1 MEYPAMKHW
10 FLFPLLL
17 LSLLLTSCHKDDEPQ
32 TTPYKRTVLVY
43 IVADNNGLASYAQED
58 LAEMKEG
65 MAQVSDGMLH
75 LLVYIDTGSSPRLV
89 ELKKQNGQVVEDVV
103 RTYDDRN
110 SVGVDETREV
120 FADVFSNPDF
130 LAEGYGLIYWSHGD
144 GWIPYGQASTRWVGQ
159 DKGDGDHRMNISELV
174 TILQS
179 VPHLDFL
186 MFDACFMASVEVA
199 YELRSFTDYYVG
211 SPTETPGPGAPYQ
224 VLVPMMVADQAAIR
238 MSNSYF
244 AFYEGIYT
252 GKTPTVDGP
261 WTGGVSICVMRTD
274 ALEQLAALTAQ
285 LLPEE
290 VVDIAALKE
299 EVFDYDH
306 KGWGRDYV
314 GYFDLKQ
321 LMEQVLDDASYATWT
336 QAFDAAIAY
345 WSTTPK
351 SYSQFVGMFSM
362 EGANGITHY
371 IPGSSTQRDAAYH
384 SMKWYQDAGL
394 EKLGW

>member
-1 MEYPAMKHW
+1 MKHW

-32 TTPYKRTVLVY
+32 TTPYRRTVLVY
-43 IVADNNGLASYAQED
+43 LAADNNLSSFALED

-274 ALEQLAALTAQ
+274 ALESLAALTAQ

-306 KGWGRDYV
+306 KGGGRDYV

-351 SYSQFVGMFSM
+351 NYSQFVGMFSM

>member
-1 MEYPAMKHW
+1 MKHW

-32 TTPYKRTVLVY
+32 TTPYRRTVLVY
-43 IVADNNGLASYAQED
+43 LAADNNLSSFALED

-103 RTYDDRN
+103 RTYGDRN

-130 LAEGYGLIYWSHGD
+130 QAESYGLIYWSHAD

-306 KGWGRDYV
+306 KGWDRDYV

-351 SYSQFVGMFSM
+351 NYSQFVGMFSM

>member
-1 MEYPAMKHW
+1 MKHW

-32 TTPYKRTVLVY
+32 TTPYRRTVLVY

-199 YELRSFTDYYVG
+199 YELHSFTDYYVG

-351 SYSQFVGMFSM
+351 NYSQFVGMFSM

-371 IPGSSTQRDAAYH
+371 IPGSSTQRDAAYR
-384 SMKWYQDAGL
+384 SLKWYQDAGL

>member
-43 IVADNNGLASYAQED
+43 LAADNNLSSFALED

-65 MAQVSDGMLH
+65 MAQVSGGMLH

-110 SVGVDETREV
+110 SVGVNETREV

-130 LAEGYGLIYWSHGD
+130 KAESYGLIYWSHGD
-144 GWIPYGQASTRWVGQ
+144 GWVPGRPLSTRWIGEE
-159 DKGDGDHRMNISELV
+159 DGYNMNIEGLADA
-174 TILQS
+174 LAYA
-179 VPHLDFL
+179 PHFDFIW
-186 MFDACFMASVEVA
+186 FDACFMASIEVA
-199 YELRSFTDYYVG
+199 YELRAFTDYCVG

-224 VLVPMMVADQAAIR
+224 KLVPLMAADNAAVQ
-238 MSNSYF
+238 MGKAYYDFYAASYNGGVGNSN
-244 AFYEGIYT
+244 
-252 GKTPTVDGP
+252 DH
-261 WTGGVSICVMRTD
+261 WTGGASLCVIHTD
-274 ALEQLAALTAQ
+274 ALESLASLTAQ
-285 LLPEE
+285 LLPVGTQVLADE
-290 VVDIAALKE
+290 I
-299 EVFDYDH
+299 FDYDQRSDSRGH
-306 KGWGRDYV
+306 V

-321 LMEQVLDDASYATWT
+321 LMEQLLDDISYTAWT
-336 QAFDAAIAY
+336 QAFDVSVAY
-345 WSTTPK
+345 WATTPMN
-351 SYSQFVGMFSM
+351 YSAFSFSNYGMFSM

>member
-130 LAEGYGLIYWSHGD
+130 LAEGYGLIYWSHAD

-274 ALEQLAALTAQ
+274 ALESLAALTAQ

-306 KGWGRDYV
+306 KGGGRDYV

-351 SYSQFVGMFSM
+351 NYSQFVGMFSM

>member
-1 MEYPAMKHW
+1 MKHW

-274 ALEQLAALTAQ
+274 ALESLAALTAQ

-299 EVFDYDH
+299 EVFDYDQR
-306 KGWGRDYV
+306 GWSSTYV

-351 SYSQFVGMFSM
+351 NYSQFVGMFSM

>member
-1 MEYPAMKHW
+1 MKHW

-32 TTPYKRTVLVY
+32 TTPYRRTVLVY
-43 IVADNNGLASYAQED
+43 LAADNNLSSFALED

-103 RTYDDRN
+103 RTYGDRN

-130 LAEGYGLIYWSHGD
+130 LAEGYGLIYWSHAD

-274 ALEQLAALTAQ
+274 ALESLAALTAQ

-306 KGWGRDYV
+306 KGWDRDYV

-351 SYSQFVGMFSM
+351 NYSQFVGMFSM

>member
-1 MEYPAMKHW
+1 MKHW

-32 TTPYKRTVLVY
+32 TTPYRQTVLVY
-43 IVADNNGLASYAQED
+43 LAADNNLSSFALED

-103 RTYDDRN
+103 RTYGDRN

-130 LAEGYGLIYWSHGD
+130 QAESYGLIYWSHAD

-306 KGWGRDYV
+306 KGGGRDYV

-351 SYSQFVGMFSM
+351 NYSRFVGMFSM

>member
-1 MEYPAMKHW
+1 MKHW

-32 TTPYKRTVLVY
+32 TTPYRRTVLVY

-75 LLVYIDTGSSPRLV
+75 LLVYIDTGSLPRLV

-174 TILQS
+174 S
-179 VPHLDFL
+179 VLEGAPHLDFL

-274 ALEQLAALTAQ
+274 ALESLAALTAQ

-351 SYSQFVGMFSM
+351 NYSQFVGMFSM

>member
-1 MEYPAMKHW
+1 MSKAY
-10 FLFPLLL
+10 
-17 LSLLLTSCHKDDEPQ
+17 
-32 TTPYKRTVLVY
+32 
-43 IVADNNGLASYAQED
+43 
-58 LAEMKEG
+58 
-65 MAQVSDGMLH
+65 
-75 LLVYIDTGSSPRLV
+75 
-89 ELKKQNGQVVEDVV
+89 
-103 RTYDDRN
+103 
-110 SVGVDETREV
+110 
-120 FADVFSNPDF
+120 FA
-130 LAEGYGLIYWSHGD
+130 
-144 GWIPYGQASTRWVGQ
+144 
-159 DKGDGDHRMNISELV
+159 
-174 TILQS
+174 
-179 VPHLDFL
+179 
-186 MFDACFMASVEVA
+186 A
-199 YELRSFTDYYVG
+199 YEEIYNG
-211 SPTETPGPGAPYQ
+211 GIG
-224 VLVPMMVADQAAIR
+224 I
-238 MSNSYF
+238 SNSH
-244 AFYEGIYT
+244 
-252 GKTPTVDGP
+252 
-261 WTGGVSICVMRTD
+261 WTGGTSICVMRTD

-351 SYSQFVGMFSM
+351 NYSQFVGMFSM

>member
-32 TTPYKRTVLVY
+32 TTPYRRTVLVY
-43 IVADNNGLASYAQED
+43 LAADNNLSSFALED

-103 RTYDDRN
+103 RTYGDRN

-130 LAEGYGLIYWSHGD
+130 QAEGYGLIYWSHAD

-159 DKGDGDHRMNISELV
+159 DKTDGDHRMNISELV
-174 TILQS
+174 S
-179 VPHLDFL
+179 VLEGAPHLDFL

-199 YELRSFTDYYVG
+199 YELRGFTDYYIG
-211 SPTETPGPGAPYQ
+211 SPTENPGPGAPYER
-224 VLVPMMVADQAAIR
+224 LVPLMAADQAAVEMSKAYFAAYEEIYNGGIGI
-238 MSNSYF
+238 SNSH
-244 AFYEGIYT
+244 
-252 GKTPTVDGP
+252 
-261 WTGGVSICVMRTD
+261 WTGGTSICVMRTD

-306 KGWGRDYV
+306 KGWDRDYV

-351 SYSQFVGMFSM
+351 NYSQFVGMFSM

>member
-1 MEYPAMKHW
+1 MKHW

>member
-1 MEYPAMKHW
+1 MKHW

-43 IVADNNGLASYAQED
+43 LAADNNLSSFALED

-65 MAQVSDGMLH
+65 MAQVSGGMLH

-130 LAEGYGLIYWSHGD
+130 KAESYGLIYWSHGD

-351 SYSQFVGMFSM
+351 NYSQFVGMFSM

>member
-43 IVADNNGLASYAQED
+43 LAADNNLSSFALED

-130 LAEGYGLIYWSHGD
+130 LAEGYGLIYWSHAD

-274 ALEQLAALTAQ
+274 ALESLAALTAQ

-299 EVFDYDH
+299 EVFDYDQR
-306 KGWGRDYV
+306 GWSSTYV

-351 SYSQFVGMFSM
+351 NYSQFVGMFSM